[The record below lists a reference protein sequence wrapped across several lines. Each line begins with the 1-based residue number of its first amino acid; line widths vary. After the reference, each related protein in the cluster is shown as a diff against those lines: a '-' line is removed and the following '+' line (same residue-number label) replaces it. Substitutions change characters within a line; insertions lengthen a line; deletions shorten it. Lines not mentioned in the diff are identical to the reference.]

1 MISFPLRSRTVAGLG
16 SIVANK
22 AGRFFVSNE
31 TKDWNDEQN
40 LSDGAQEFLEKYGH
54 SAAAISN
61 LTAVSHT
68 FQTQARDTR
77 LANLDYLI
85 LVPTLRCNL
94 TCSYCQV
101 SRADIGQF
109 GYDWTAEILEQ
120 LLIQIDGLK
129 ADSIK
134 IEFQG
139 GEPTLRLDLVRAVI
153 ERCDRFIVKEFVICT
168 NLSTLSDEL
177 LALLDR
183 PDVSLS
189 TSLDGDAFVHTSQ
202 RTQSQADTNQ
212 FLDNLGVVIARYGS
226 GKVSA
231 LPTINPDQPP
241 GIDNLIDAYTQYGF
255 TSIYLRPIN
264 YHGFARKRHPSSRD
278 EHGIWWQYYDTCID
292 RIIDRNF
299 EDRSQVLD
307 ESYLSLC
314 LRRIFRIGL
323 DRHVDLRNPNP
334 VGVDYIVVDYDGRIY
349 PTDEARM
356 LSRSG
361 VIDLCIGD
369 TQNGYDSEM
378 RRTLDKHSTT
388 HGDPAC
394 DACVYQPYCGR
405 DLIDDLSR
413 YGRIDLPRQDTFFCR
428 KHLHIFDLC
437 MRLIYSDD
445 PKVQYSLAKWLG
457 LSGNALPA
465 QPRFL

>member
-231 LPTINPDQPP
+231 LPTINPNQPP

-356 LSRSG
+356 
-361 VIDLCIGD
+361 V
-369 TQNGYDSEM
+369 
-378 RRTLDKHSTT
+378 
-388 HGDPAC
+388 
-394 DACVYQPYCGR
+394 
-405 DLIDDLSR
+405 
-413 YGRIDLPRQDTFFCR
+413 
-428 KHLHIFDLC
+428 
-437 MRLIYSDD
+437 
-445 PKVQYSLAKWLG
+445 
-457 LSGNALPA
+457 
-465 QPRFL
+465 